1 MTTAETIKECTF
13 DLIQNH
19 NALVLGQC
27 LTAVGWVAG
36 TIPPIENS
44 PNIVELS
51 MADVA
56 GGGIAVGAALDET
69 RPIIY
74 VVRYQGFLW
83 YNAISIVNYA
93 AKSFELFGVPC
104 PLIVRAI
111 GMEGSIGPVAGN
123 SHLSLVLRMPGVN
136 VFAPMT
142 GIEWQTA
149 LDFHQK
155 QMQLP
160 TIIGEHR
167 LSYGLTSNQLK
178 DSTQDNS
185 ALTILAIGA
194 ARLNALKAQETLNSA
209 GVEVDFFNLF
219 QLAPLKFPE
228 GFFQSIQKTGL
239 CLVIDSDYEDWGP
252 SENIAYKIFRETGLN
267 AQTLGLEKKSAGFS
281 KATDNLSP
289 SINQIVSTVLGM
301 ING

>member
-1 MTTAETIKECTF
+1 
-13 DLIQNH
+13 
-19 NALVLGQC
+19 
-27 LTAVGWVAG
+27 VAG
-36 TIPPIENS
+36 TIPPLKDS

-56 GGGIAVGAALDET
+56 GGGIAVGAALDGI

-93 AKSFELFGVPC
+93 AKSFELFGVSC
-104 PLIVRAI
+104 PLLVRAI

-136 VFAPMT
+136 VFSPMT
-142 GIEWQTA
+142 GSEWQAA
-149 LDFHQK
+149 LDFHLQ

-167 LSYGLTSNQLK
+167 LSYGLTSKQLK
-178 DSTQDNS
+178 DSTRENS
-185 ALTILAIGA
+185 QLTILAIGA
-194 ARLNALKAQETLNSA
+194 ARINAQRVQQLLGES
-209 GVEVDFFNLF
+209 GIEVDFFNLF
-219 QLAPLKFPE
+219 QLSPLDFPD
-228 GFFQSIQKTGL
+228 GFFQSIHKTGR
-239 CLVIDSDYEDWGP
+239 CLVVDSDYEEWGP
-252 SENIAYKIFRETGLN
+252 SENVAYKIFRETGLN
-267 AQTLGLEKKSAGFS
+267 AQALGLPRKSAGFS

-289 SINQIVSTVLGM
+289 PINQIVTRVMG
-301 ING
+301 IIKG